1 MMYWPRIPMAVQKT
15 LELSFSS
22 CLKVKEATLLCKDL
36 LLLKTEEKPACTFRM
51 LWMHAG
57 FFCYCWLKA
66 ARNSAVRRDF
76 G

>member
-1 MMYWPRIPMAVQKT
+1 MSKTKDEVRVLLFVPVLQKT

-57 FFCYCWLKA
+57 FFC
-66 ARNSAVRRDF
+66 
-76 G
+76 